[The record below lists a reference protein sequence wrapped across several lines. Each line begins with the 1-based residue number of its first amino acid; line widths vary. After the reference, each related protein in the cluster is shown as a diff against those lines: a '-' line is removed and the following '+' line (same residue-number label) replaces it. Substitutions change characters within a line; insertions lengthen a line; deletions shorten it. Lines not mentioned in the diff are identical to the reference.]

1 MTKEKQEFARFFR
14 EAQVSFSR
22 FYSVALTSVDLT
34 LPQYALLTQLSVSG
48 TISMTEASKRLHVTK
63 PAITNLVDRLE
74 EKKCLRRIPHAKD
87 RRIYLLEIL
96 SKGEKVVRNIQ
107 KKVFQILLQTLAEFS
122 THEKELIIRFYGYL
136 ASHIKNAFPAEEKTR
151 YGKTGF

>member
-1 MTKEKQEFARFFR
+1 MTQQKKEFAQFFR

-22 FYSVALTSVDLT
+22 FYSVALTAVDLT
-34 LPQYALLTQLSVSG
+34 LPQYALLSQLGICG

-74 EKKCLRRIPHAKD
+74 EKKCLRRMAHAKD

-96 SKGEKVVRNIQ
+96 PKGEKLVR
-107 KKVFQILLQTLAEFS
+107 
-122 THEKELIIRFYGYL
+122 
-136 ASHIKNAFPAEEKTR
+136 
-151 YGKTGF
+151 